1 MGGDQTFDE
10 DDDEEEGVQTPKKR
24 AASVPALKSQVGPGY
39 WPLIQHANGEITCVT
54 KCIYLVP

>member
-10 DDDEEEGVQTPKKR
+10 DDDDEEEGVQTSKKR

-39 WPLIQHANGEITCVT
+39 WPLSQHSNWGIT
-54 KCIYLVP
+54 